1 MNMFEEARAIK
12 ATMQLCSLT
21 QSEVA
26 RQLGVS
32 QSYVANKLRLLS
44 LSEDMQKRIIESC
57 MSERHAR
64 CLLRLKSEEERTEV
78 LKKIIE
84 RNLTVRECE
93 ALVGTMLEKELP
105 KTISRADELDRIDA
119 FLRTLS
125 SCLDTLRSFGISASQ
140 KKSYYG
146 DKMYVTLCIEN
157 C

>member
-1 MNMFEEARAIK
+1 MNMFDTARAIR
-12 ATMQLCSLT
+12 ATMQLCTLT

-26 RQLGVS
+26 DRLNVS

-44 LSEDMQKRIIESC
+44 LSEDMQKRIIESGV
-57 MSERHAR
+57 SERHAR
-64 CLLRLKSEEERTEV
+64 CLLRLKSEEERAEV
-78 LKKIIE
+78 LKKVTE
-84 RNLTVRECE
+84 RSLTVRECE
-93 ALVGTMLEKELP
+93 ALVGTMVERELP

-125 SCLDTLRSFGISASQ
+125 SCLDTLHSFGISASQ